1 MSEREEFEVDG
12 QKGPLDWR
20 FVSGNLV
27 NSMMGL
33 VSMENSMMGCS
44 PSCSNSM
51 VDSFGPNFLD
61 LASNS
66 ESFAFCDV
74 NGHSNGNG
82 KDGLSFAR
90 DGCDI
95 DDGRTLGF
103 GWNLAGSMMNK
114 VGVLPNGP
122 EMFPQNLSQFPT
134 DSEFIDAARMSCLSA
149 GGFGDTV
156 NSCRIPQYMALHV
169 PRSVEHPRCDGSLEN
184 DGRSDCPVMSL
195 DEGKQALG
203 GSCNEA
209 DRVESSGEGDD
220 GVAIGSHVGSQ
231 MLDCTSG
238 EPSIKGLNRKKRKT
252 SRQDGECDKATGTI
266 ELPRET
272 AKDNCKSRRQK
283 GEKQPTSTTKD
294 SGKNAK
300 QGSQASYLPNEGY
313 VHVRARRGQATNSH
327 SLAERVRRE
336 KISERMK
343 FLQDLV
349 PGCSKITGKAL
360 MLDEIINYVQSL
372 QQQVEFLSM
381 KLATVNSHV
390 DFDME
395 RLLPKDILQHR
406 HVPSSS
412 APGFLTEMPMTF
424 PPLLHPS
431 QPGLIRSSP
440 PNMANP
446 SDILGRSVEPQ
457 FTPLTEEFKEPDQVN
472 PLQEAKH

>member
-12 QKGPLDWR
+12 KKGPLDWR
-20 FVSGNLV
+20 FVSGNLA
-27 NSMMGL
+27 NSSMGL

-51 VDSFGPNFLD
+51 VDSYGSHFLD
-61 LASNS
+61 LLPSS
-66 ESFAFCDV
+66 ESFGFCDV

-82 KDGLSFAR
+82 KDGLCFAR
-90 DGCDI
+90 VGCD
-95 DDGRTLGF
+95 DRTLGF
-103 GWNLAGSMMNK
+103 GWNVASSMMK
-114 VGVLPNGP
+114 RDGVLTNGH
-122 EMFPQNLSQFPT
+122 EMFPQSLSQFPT
-134 DSEFIDAARMSCLSA
+134 DSGFIDAAQMPCFNA
-149 GGFGDTV
+149 GGFGDMV
-156 NSCRIPQYMALHV
+156 NSCRIPQSTALHV
-169 PRSVEHPRCDGSLEN
+169 SRPVEYPGSDGIPLQN

-203 GSCNEA
+203 GSCDEV
-209 DRVESSGEGDD
+209 DRAESTGEGDD
-220 GVAIGSHVGSQ
+220 GVAVGSHDGSQ

-238 EPSIKGLNRKKRKT
+238 EPSIKGLNSKKRKR
-252 SRQDGECDKATGTI
+252 SRQDGDSDNAVGTP
-266 ELPRET
+266 ELPKET
-272 AKDNCKSRRQK
+272 AKESRQK
-283 GEKQPTSTTKD
+283 GEQQPNSKAKA

-300 QGSQASYLPNEGY
+300 QGSQASDSANEGY

-349 PGCSKITGKAL
+349 PGCSKVTGKAL

-381 KLATVNSHV
+381 KLATVNPHV
-390 DFDME
+390 DFNVE

-406 HVPSSS
+406 PVPSS
-412 APGFLTEMPMTF
+412 ALGFLAEMPMAF

-431 QPGLIRSSP
+431 QQGLVRSSL
-440 PNMANP
+440 PNMANS
-446 SDILGRSVEPQ
+446 SDILGRTVEPQ
-457 FTPLTEEFKEPDQVN
+457 FTPLTGEFKEPDQVN

>member
-12 QKGPLDWR
+12 KKGPLDWR
-20 FVSGNLV
+20 FVSANIT
-27 NSMMGL
+27 NSSMGL

-51 VDSFGPNFLD
+51 VNSYSPNFLD

-66 ESFAFCDV
+66 ESFGFCDV

-82 KDGLSFAR
+82 KDGLSFER
-90 DGCDI
+90 VGCEI

-103 GWNLAGSMMNK
+103 GWNLAGSVMDK
-114 VGVLPNGP
+114 GCVLPNGH
-122 EMFPQNLSQFPT
+122 EMFPQSLSQFPT
-134 DSEFIDAARMSCLSA
+134 DSEFIDAARMSFFSA
-149 GGFGDTV
+149 RGFGDMV
-156 NSCRIPQYMALHV
+156 NSCRIPQSMALHV
-169 PRSVEHPRCDGSLEN
+169 SQFVEHTGSDGSPLLN
-184 DGRSDCPVMSL
+184 DGRSDCPVMSP

-203 GSCNEA
+203 GSCNEV
-209 DRVESSGEGDD
+209 DRAESGGEGDD
-220 GVAIGSHVGSQ
+220 GVAVGSHDGSQ

-238 EPSIKGLNRKKRKT
+238 EPSIKGLNPKKRKR
-252 SRQDGECDKATGTI
+252 SKQDGDSDKAIETS

-272 AKDNCKSRRQK
+272 AKESRQK
-283 GEKQPTSTTKD
+283 GEQQPTSKTKAY
-294 SGKNAK
+294 GKNAK
-300 QGSQASYLPNEGY
+300 QGSQASDSPNEGY
-313 VHVRARRGQATNSH
+313 IHVRARRGQATNSH

-349 PGCSKITGKAL
+349 PGCSKVTGKAL

-381 KLATVNSHV
+381 KLATVNPHV
-390 DFDME
+390 DFNIE
-395 RLLPKDILQHR
+395 RLLPKEIPQHR
-406 HVPSSS
+406 PVPSP
-412 APGFLTEMPMTF
+412 ALGFLTEMPMTF

-431 QPGLIRSSP
+431 QPVLIRSSL
-440 PNMANP
+440 PNMANS
-446 SDILGRSVEPQ
+446 SDILGPAVEPQ
-457 FTPLTEEFKEPDQVN
+457 FTPSTGEFKEPDQVN